1 MLTIIPVDNCPR
13 RVPPGLYSGAREIY
27 IYDND
32 SSPIFKELI
41 IMFNIRK
48 PALLA
53 VTAMS
58 VLLLAGGEANA
69 ATKKQATP
77 PAAAV
82 PADSPDSIKLG
93 DPVVANVN
101 GTEIKRSEVFNFISG
116 LPDQVRQMPVQ
127 NLFPL
132 ALEQVINNKI
142 VSAKADSAKLEADP
156 EVVKIMEQAKSQIIR
171 NVYVERQVKEGI
183 TQKKL
188 LKAYE
193 EMLTKMG
200 DVQEIHARHILVDSE
215 EKARDAIKKLN
226 DGAKF
231 EDLAKELNTAPS
243 KDNGG
248 DLGYFAKTDMIPEF
262 ADAAFAIDV
271 GKYSKDPVKTQFG
284 WHVIKVED
292 KRKRPEP
299 QFEEVKPQLEQQL
312 RQQLLAEL
320 IEKWQKESKIKKF
333 DMNGE
338 PVKETKSN

>member
-1 MLTIIPVDNCPR
+1 MTKSIPE
-13 RVPPGLYSGAREIY
+13 SEGA
-27 IYDND
+27 
-32 SSPIFKELI
+32 I

-48 PALLA
+48 SALLA
-53 VTAMS
+53 VTAISMS
-58 VLLLAGGEANA
+58 MLAGGAGIALAAKKEAA
-69 ATKKQATP
+69 PA
-77 PAAAV
+77 PAAAA
-82 PADSPDSIKLG
+82 PAANTPDSIKLG
-93 DPVVANVN
+93 DPVVATVN
-101 GTEIKRSEVFNFISG
+101 GDEIKRSDVFNFISG
-116 LPDQVRQMPVQ
+116 LPEQVRQMPVQ

-142 VSAKADSAKLEADP
+142 VSARADAAKLESDP
-156 EVVKIMEQAKSQIIR
+156 EVVKIMEQAKGQIVR

-193 EMLTKMG
+193 DMLTKMG

-215 EKARDAIKKLN
+215 EKAREAIKKL
-226 DGAKF
+226 DGGAKF

-262 ADAAFAIDV
+262 ANAAFALDV

-299 QFEEVKPQLEQQL
+299 QFEQVKPQLEAQL
-312 RQQLLAEL
+312 RQEILTGLL
-320 IEKWQKESKIKKF
+320 EKWQKEAKIKKF